1 MYIIIFLIT
10 DILTEII
17 LIHIISVEHDKFSV
31 SKVIYNLTKIN
42 YTYRSE
48 S

>member
-1 MYIIIFLIT
+1 MYIIHFLI
-10 DILTEII
+10 TEII